1 MVLRLNQETIVTDFK
16 LKSEKIVSTG
26 FDVKPEK
33 IILVVLKDRRR
44 RPEEEGVNE
53 SQSKIL
59 YEENLTYIP
68 SWTRRPSLLTR
79 SRPPSYR

>member
-16 LKSEKIVSTG
+16 AKSEKIVSTG

-68 SWTRRPSLLTR
+68 S
-79 SRPPSYR
+79 